1 VNSSTTINTP
11 KGVVFARF
19 LRALAIGKGDAVAA
33 QAYAEGCEWHLRTPA
48 VHTALKTLSSAL
60 SQSDLAAGLSGVNR
74 DFAEFLRPLTIVGR
88 MQLRRV
94 PFRTRLVRADQGTG
108 AAWRGEGAPI
118 PVGRMSLS
126 AQEREA
132 LEPLT
137 VGGIGVFT
145 LELAKQSNPVADG
158 VIAADVAAGIVQAMD
173 LAFIDPANGGAA
185 NVRPESISHGAQSF
199 ESRGSSVDAIDADL
213 AVMLATLTDSNL
225 SLDSAAWIMAPA
237 TASNLAL
244 KRNNDGAAAYPQM
257 TAKGGMLLGLPVLT
271 SNACTASGSPGER
284 FIVLAEANEIALADD
299 GESALDVSG
308 EAALQLDDVPSAG
321 AQQIVSL
328 WENGLVGVR
337 AVRMMNWR
345 RRRDGAVAVL
355 RSVAF

>member
-1 VNSSTTINTP
+1 
-11 KGVVFARF
+11 
-19 LRALAIGKGDAVAA
+19 
-33 QAYAEGCEWHLRTPA
+33 
-48 VHTALKTLSSAL
+48 
-60 SQSDLAAGLSGVNR
+60 
-74 DFAEFLRPLTIVGR
+74 
-88 MQLRRV
+88 
-94 PFRTRLVRADQGTG
+94 
-108 AAWRGEGAPI
+108 
-118 PVGRMSLS
+118 
-126 AQEREA
+126 
-132 LEPLT
+132 
-137 VGGIGVFT
+137 
-145 LELAKQSNPVADG
+145 
-158 VIAADVAAGIVQAMD
+158 
-173 LAFIDPANGGAA
+173 
-185 NVRPESISHGAQSF
+185 
-199 ESRGSSVDAIDADL
+199 
-213 AVMLATLTDSNL
+213 
-225 SLDSAAWIMAPA
+225 
-237 TASNLAL
+237 L